1 MPLAWSSST
10 GAFPRA
16 RCIAASSLLTRPLPT
31 PRSSGSPRSTTS
43 TEVDY
48 VDRVALVAVV
58 GGRLV
63 AVGRYERAPGSMEAE
78 VAFVVADDYQHHGL
92 APLLLDRLADVAR
105 QAGIA
110 VFTAETL
117 VENREMMGV
126 FLHSGFPVT
135 TSSEFGTVSVRLSI
149 GATGPAL
156 EARPSVAGYPG

>member
-1 MPLAWSSST
+1 
-10 GAFPRA
+10 
-16 RCIAASSLLTRPLPT
+16 
-31 PRSSGSPRSTTS
+31 
-43 TEVDY
+43 
-48 VDRVALVAVV
+48 
-58 GGRLV
+58 
-63 AVGRYERAPGSMEAE
+63 